1 MVQKQRIVHG
11 WPATDTCA
19 TFATINRP
27 VLVLL
32 RTIGHAS
39 TGRHRSTPAGNTG
52 AQFAKC
58 GEAVSS
64 DSLQK
69 VLGQLLC
76 LLGFHDYHVISGTFG
91 FGSAGNVEKMEC
103 RRCGYVVTRQA

>member
-1 MVQKQRIVHG
+1 M
-11 WPATDTCA
+11 
-19 TFATINRP
+19 RP
-27 VLVLL
+27 RV
-32 RTIGHAS
+32 AD
-39 TGRHRSTPAGNTG
+39 RSTPAGNAG

-64 DSLQK
+64 DSLHK
-69 VLGQLLC
+69 ILGQLLC